1 MENDYF
7 IVEAQKGNLT
17 AYSELVRVY
26 SPVVE
31 RFAFQLGASGS
42 DVQDISQEVFI
53 RVYRFLHQ
61 FSHSKFTTWLY
72 KITLNVTRDFKR
84 KENRQ
89 LMKTEKLSKETFGAD
104 LTMPEVTIFREEED
118 KLLHECIQK
127 LDEKYRIPIILHYF
141 HDKKYEE
148 IQDIL
153 SLNPSTVKTR
163 LLRGKNLLKKAL
175 VEAEKKEGENHG

>member
-1 MENDYF
+1 MEDAYL
-7 IVEAQKGNLT
+7 IKEAQNGNLS
-17 AYSELVRVY
+17 AYSELVKRF

-31 RFAFQLGASGS
+31 RFAFQLGASPR
-42 DVQDISQEVFI
+42 DIQDISQEVFI

-61 FSHSKFTTWLY
+61 FTHSKFTTWLY
-72 KITLNVTRDFKR
+72 KITLNVTRDFIK
-84 KENRQ
+84 KENRY
-89 LMKTEKLSKETFGAD
+89 LFKAEKLAKEPFPTEE
-104 LTMPEVTIFREEED
+104 LPEDMLFKEEEER
-118 KLLHECIQK
+118 LLHECIKK

-153 SLNPSTVKTR
+153 SLNLSTVKTR

-175 VEAEKKEGENHG
+175 IEEEKKEGKKHG